1 MEKVKI
7 ECQLPKG
14 RIYVKYE
21 WRLTDEEKNEIR
33 YILRNK
39 ARKEATIESF
49 INYLQGLCALKKML
63 LEQPERSKVR
73 MEREHILADCK
84 AAFGH
89 LKRIHFHDVVT
100 WYDETLDPFWSHQ
113 AEQEKICPECQ
124 HPFTGL
130 PWREKCLQC
139 DPKPANVPHTTSK
152 GEEDFLGQELDAA
165 AEAIWPLDKFIKV
178 LEKYHKAEA
187 RKIGRK
193 MADNDHFIRKIR
205 DIYIEHIGK
214 PTTTENG
221 TFFTLVQLVLERL
234 GLPFTDPSKAIKAA
248 LKSK

>member
-14 RIYVKYE
+14 RIHVKYE

-63 LEQPERSKVR
+63 LEQPERSEVR
-73 MEREHILADCK
+73 ATRERILTDCK

-89 LKRIHFHDVVT
+89 LKQIHFGNVIT

-113 AEQEKICPECQ
+113 PEQKKVCPECQ

-130 PWREKCLQC
+130 PWREKCVQC
-139 DPKPANVPHTTSK
+139 NPTAKAPQRVED
-152 GEEDFLGQELDAA
+152 DFLVQELESV
-165 AEAIWPLDKFIKV
+165 AEAIWPLEKFIKV
-178 LEKYHKAEA
+178 MEKYHKAEA
-187 RKIGRK
+187 KKPGRK
-193 MADNDHFIRKIR
+193 TADNSHFIMKIR
-205 DIYIEHIGK
+205 NIYIEHIGK
-214 PTTTENG
+214 PTTTEKG
-221 TFFTLVQLVLERL
+221 TFFTLVQAVLEIL
-234 GLPFTDPSKAIKAA
+234 GLPFADPSKAIKAA
-248 LKSK
+248 LKNK